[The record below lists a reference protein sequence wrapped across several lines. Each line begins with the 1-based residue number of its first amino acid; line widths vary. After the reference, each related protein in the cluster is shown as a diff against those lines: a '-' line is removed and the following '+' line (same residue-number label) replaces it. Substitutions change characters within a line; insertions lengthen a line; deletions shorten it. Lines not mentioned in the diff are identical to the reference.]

1 MAAPLLAAI
10 PTVGRFAMQYLPT
23 IMGVGAALPALRQGK
38 PVEAALQGGLG
49 YLSGMPL
56 KGIAR
61 GVSSA
66 AMKAAP
72 TVAGR
77 LMPNLVDAPGFKTAA
92 VQAARGGVGLLSG
105 VGALALGQAQGRAGM
120 GQAGLPGQGLV
131 QQGMGQ
137 LATPRPGEVDYSGEA
152 LPPAMGQYGPTSP
165 YGGAGEILFGGGLDQ
180 RLQYLKDVEA
190 ARDAMRLLNPEIS
203 KAAEFRSKQELARQM
218 AAAGIRQ
225 NIATRAQMLQNAQLA
240 GLGMGATAAQQ
251 AGGALTAQYQYQ

>member
-1 MAAPLLAAI
+1 MAAALLTAL
-10 PTVGRFAMQYLPT
+10 PTVGRFAMQYLPA
-23 IMGVGAALPALRQGK
+23 IMGVGAAIPALRQGK

-56 KGIAR
+56 KGLAS
-61 GVSSA
+61 GASKV

-77 LMPNLVDAPGFKTAA
+77 LMPNLVDAPGFSQAA
-92 VQAARGGVGLLSG
+92 RQVARGGVGVLSG
-105 VGALALGQAQGRAGM
+105 VGALALGGAQGRAGL
-120 GQAGLPGQGLV
+120 GQSGVPGQGIT
-131 QQGMGQ
+131 QQALGQ
-137 LATPRPGEVDYSGEA
+137 IATPRPGEVDYSGEA
-152 LPPAMGQYGPTSP
+152 LPPGMGQYGPTSP